1 MNAPLTAYGVP
12 IDPTA
17 ISMAPTEPIDIAD
30 LIARQKTGRGSD

>member
-17 ISMAPTEPIDIAD
+17 FALAPTEPIDIAE
-30 LIARQKTGRGSD
+30 LIARQKTGQGFN